1 MYKSAA
7 ALIGWFLLASAAAG
21 SPGFADGAMPAHAD
35 GITGSSTPLPLLLA
49 QETADGELP
58 AIAGDSLPAEES
70 DGSLPMAQQIVAG
83 VLTGALAAILV
94 LRIVFR
100 WRRNKGAR

>member
-21 SPGFADGAMPAHAD
+21 SPGFADGVMPAYAD
-35 GITGSSTPLPLLLA
+35 GSSAVPLLLA